1 MFFSM
6 WIFRTSSWEAA
17 SQVTLRELLWGGK
30 GAKLGYRGVMQPRA
44 GIRNIKILLLIRK
57 KNRYPKL
64 RNLTLLYVWEDAKDW
79 AHWNHAF
86 DIHLSYL
93 GTVSCNFTS
102 WAFSGLTFGSGC
114 SLTAASPWVF
124 FLPWVSP
131 RLTSSPS
138 AVAAVA
144 MTPFVHWYSRKYFIS
159 HPCETSCG
167 MLPIL

>member
-44 GIRNIKILLLIRK
+44 GIRNIKRLLLIRK

-86 DIHLSYL
+86 DLHLSYL

-102 WAFSGLTFGSGC
+102 WAFSGLTIGC
-114 SLTAASPWVF
+114 GFSLMAARWQVFLSILSFLRAHLGEPQSLTSIVCCYGRKYSI
-124 FLPWVSP
+124 LKG
-131 RLTSSPS
+131 LSSPS
-138 AVAAVA
+138 
-144 MTPFVHWYSRKYFIS
+144 P
-159 HPCETSCG
+159 
-167 MLPIL
+167 